1 MVCIGSWG
9 PVHEHRRN
17 LMRKASVCLVVLGL
31 IALSLPAVSTAAEP
45 TVAITKFTVKAVPIP
60 KPGGGT
66 WPHTGNI
73 LGAGAAVEVEYE
85 FSGEGYGST
94 AQNPKGGIAP
104 ISQVNVYLDAGAK
117 LHPQAVG
124 HCVEATLRNI
134 GPSGCPA
141 SSIASAPGSALGEV
155 TFGTERVPE
164 EAELR
169 AFFAEGGFL
178 NFYVAGHSP
187 VSLEIVSSGHWV
199 NSGQKPYGLE
209 LETLVPAIA
218 TVPGAPLASP
228 KTINIKSGAAIKKG
242 KSIISYGY
250 LPKKCPRGGF
260 PVKTEIIFG
269 GSFGGEREFGIPAQ
283 TATAAYKAPCPK

>member
-1 MVCIGSWG
+1 
-9 PVHEHRRN
+9 
-17 LMRKASVCLVVLGL
+17 MRKASACLVLLGL

-104 ISQVNVYLDAGAK
+104 ISQVNFYLDAGAK
-117 LHPQAVG
+117 LHPQAFG
-124 HCVEATLRNI
+124 HCIEATLKNI

-141 SSIASAPGSALGEV
+141 SSIASAVGSALGEV

-164 EAELR
+164 EAEVR
-169 AFFAEGGFL
+169 AFVAEGGFL
-178 NFYVAGHSP
+178 FYTAGHSP
-187 VSLEIVSSGHWV
+187 VSLEVVSKGHWI
-199 NSGQKPYGLE
+199 NSHQPPYGDE
-209 LETLVPAIA
+209 LIAPVPPVA
-218 TVPGAPLASP
+218 TVPGAPLASV
-228 KTINIKSGAAIKKG
+228 KTLKIKTGAAIKNG
-242 KSIISYGY
+242 KKVVSYGTVPTKCKGG
-250 LPKKCPRGGF
+250 LPL
-260 PVKTEIIFG
+260 KTEVTFG
-269 GSFGGEREFGIPAQ
+269 GMYGGEREFGIPAKTV
-283 TATAAYKAPCPK
+283 TATYKAPCPKKH

>member
-1 MVCIGSWG
+1 M
-9 PVHEHRRN
+9 RR
-17 LMRKASVCLVVLGL
+17 ASVCLVVLGL

-104 ISQVNVYLDAGAK
+104 ISQVNFYLDAGAK
-117 LHPQAVG
+117 INAKG
-124 HCVEATLRNI
+124 FGSCSAATLRNV
-134 GPSGCPA
+134 GPTGCKTN
-141 SSIASAPGSALGEV
+141 SIASPVGHALGEV
-155 TFGTERVPE
+155 TFGSERVPE
-164 EAELR
+164 ETELR
-169 AFFAEGGFL
+169 AFFAPGGGL
-178 NFYVAGHSP
+178 LFYTAGHSP
-187 VSLEIVSSGHWV
+187 VSLEIVSSGKYV
-199 NSGQKPYGLE
+199 NSGKPPYGLE
-209 LETLVPAIA
+209 LETLVPPVA
-218 TVPGAPLASP
+218 TVPGAPLASV
-228 KTINIKSGAAIKKG
+228 KSINVKVGAAIKKG
-242 KSIISYGY
+242 KKVIPYGT
-250 LPKKCPRGGF
+250 LPKKCPKGGF

-283 TATAAYKAPCPK
+283 TATATYKAPCPKH